1 MSTLQHVYNEIYK
14 DVTMSNKNTI
24 ISINKLKLASDVKLN
39 YKPVFN
45 PEIKNWTTPGGQT
58 NLEINNFSKSS

>member
-1 MSTLQHVYNEIYK
+1 
-14 DVTMSNKNTI
+14 MSNKNTI